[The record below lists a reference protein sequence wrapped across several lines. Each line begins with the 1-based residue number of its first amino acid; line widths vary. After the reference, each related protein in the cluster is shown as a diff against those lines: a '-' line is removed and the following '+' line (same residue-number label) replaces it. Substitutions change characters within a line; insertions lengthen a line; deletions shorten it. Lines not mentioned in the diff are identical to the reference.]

1 MSNDESQKVLEMLL
15 AAITIIGILTAIFH
29 WMPR

>member
-1 MSNDESQKVLEMLL
+1 MSNDESKNVLEMLL
-15 AAITIIGILTAIFH
+15 AAITVAGILTAIFH